1 MELFGAGR
9 KKVGTALATASVP
22 LLLELSLLTECRFW
36 MVRAIAEHGD
46 LGDRREMELKEALAV
61 SLMFVGGNS
70 EEVHAAL
77 TTALA
82 LAQALELPCHQMRL
96 PAEVCESMRRR
107 WRKAD
112 PRSHHLKSG
121 ADLEEGQ
128 KLCVHTVVSSSL
140 AMFSK
145 P

>member
-1 MELFGAGR
+1 
-9 KKVGTALATASVP
+9 
-22 LLLELSLLTECRFW
+22 

-82 LAQALELPCHQMRL
+82 LAQALEMPRHQMRL
-96 PAEVCESMRRR
+96 PAEVCERTRRR

-121 ADLEEGQ
+121 ADLEDGQ

>member
-1 MELFGAGR
+1 LEWSFSEQGD

-46 LGDRREMELKEALAV
+46 LGDRREMELKKLW
-61 SLMFVGGNS
+61 LS
-70 EEVHAAL
+70 EEIVAAL
-77 TTALA
+77 STALA
-82 LAQALELPCHQMRL
+82 LAQALELPCDQIRL
-96 PAEVCESMRRR
+96 PAEVCERMRRR

-121 ADLEEGQ
+121 ADP
-128 KLCVHTVVSSSL
+128 H
-140 AMFSK
+140 
-145 P
+145 